1 MENQIDKIDKSQL
14 ISNLTKE
21 AEVESNS
28 VEDLDSRI
36 TEEKT
41 ESIANLS
48 NQELAELIMQKEQ
61 KLE

>member
-21 AEVESNS
+21 DGVESNS